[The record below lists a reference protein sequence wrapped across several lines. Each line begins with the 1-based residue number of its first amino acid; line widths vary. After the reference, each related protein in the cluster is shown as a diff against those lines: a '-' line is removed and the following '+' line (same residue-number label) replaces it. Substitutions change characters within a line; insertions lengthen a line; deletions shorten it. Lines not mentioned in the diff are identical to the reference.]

1 MEMSSNSIRRA
12 TAVEPTGIVRGCVSW
27 LLEQEE
33 TIRRILILTF
43 LYLFPVIWILCP
55 VVSDP
60 DIWWHLQSGKWI
72 VDHGQLPATD
82 PFSAFGDGKPWV
94 AYSWLFEISM
104 YELVHIFGESGIFLY
119 SLLGVWSTMLILHRI
134 IGTRCQDFL
143 VSGILLT
150 LSVVA
155 LSKLFT
161 PRPWQLTMIFFAVTL
176 HVVLSLREGR
186 HAGWFWL
193 LPIGYAIWANTHVQ
207 FIYGLALLGLACIT
221 PLIDR
226 YIRPFSDRQAEMTW
240 GSDHWKR
247 LTILTTLC
255 ALATLLT
262 PYHVRLYS
270 VVIELAAQTGM
281 WEYTQEMQ
289 APPFRGIADWA
300 MLALFAAALI
310 QLGWRRTFSSFEII
324 LLFAAALSG
333 FRGQRDVWFLVMAC
347 LAVIVSRPAS
357 AFSSVTSL
365 VPRHGLV
372 PTVVCVAIGLVGIVG
387 YRDFSESSIRQNT
400 AKLYPIE
407 AASFLEQHGYA
418 GSIYNHF
425 NWGGYLIWRLPSLK
439 VSMDGRANVH
449 GDARIKRS
457 LATWDGRPE
466 WKDDEDLRDAHVVIG
481 ELSYPLM
488 SILRLDPRFRVIH
501 EDKTA
506 VIFAR
511 VPQIDPSEMSVSGR
525 YNTLASAR

>member
-1 MEMSSNSIRRA
+1 
-12 TAVEPTGIVRGCVSW
+12 
-27 LLEQEE
+27 
-33 TIRRILILTF
+33 
-43 LYLFPVIWILCP
+43 
-55 VVSDP
+55 
-60 DIWWHLQSGKWI
+60 
-72 VDHGQLPATD
+72 
-82 PFSAFGDGKPWV
+82 
-94 AYSWLFEISM
+94 
-104 YELVHIFGESGIFLY
+104 
-119 SLLGVWSTMLILHRI
+119 
-134 IGTRCQDFL
+134 
-143 VSGILLT
+143 
-150 LSVVA
+150 
-155 LSKLFT
+155 
-161 PRPWQLTMIFFAVTL
+161 
-176 HVVLSLREGR
+176 
-186 HAGWFWL
+186 
-193 LPIGYAIWANTHVQ
+193 
-207 FIYGLALLGLACIT
+207 
-221 PLIDR
+221 
-226 YIRPFSDRQAEMTW
+226 
-240 GSDHWKR
+240 
-247 LTILTTLC
+247 
-255 ALATLLT
+255 
-262 PYHVRLYS
+262 
-270 VVIELAAQTGM
+270 
-281 WEYTQEMQ
+281 MQ

-488 SILRLDPRFRVIH
+488 SILRLDPRFRVIY

-525 YNTLASAR
+525 YNTLASAQ